1 MLNQNYSTCDF
12 LKFYYNVKVQY
23 SPQKRSMQ
31 IPIVFIVTALCALL
45 ILNSLLVFS

>member
-1 MLNQNYSTCDF
+1 MLNQNYSMCDF

-31 IPIVFIVTALCALL
+31 IPIVFIATALCALL